1 MGEHIL
7 TFQLNGRVDSSNST
21 QVQQEIEA
29 AIAQGGYTGIILDGM
44 QLDYISS
51 AGLRVVLS
59 LKKKYHDLKVINASR
74 DVYDIFEMT
83 GFVNMLDVSRALREI
98 SINGLEM
105 IGAGTC
111 GRVYRLDQETI
122 IKVFNPGFNLEK
134 ITKEQ
139 NSART
144 AFISGIETAIS
155 YDVVKVGDC
164 FGIVYEMIDADSV
177 RNCIVK
183 APDRLEY
190 FAGVYARFLKK
201 MHSTEFSG
209 EMLPRIKD
217 SWIPSVDFMG
227 KYFDEKEKV
236 MVKNMLNSIPD
247 RDTFI
252 HGDFNLGNLMYSNG
266 KAILI
271 DMADSSIGHPVFDL
285 LGVYLSFVMLPNYM
299 PGEMLHKITGYPGEY
314 NARLWNTF
322 CSEYFGVTDEDGRAA
337 IADEIRPFSAF
348 RVLHASLTVPV
359 FPEKMLKECK
369 EILMKEAGKENE
381 RSFSF

>member
-1 MGEHIL
+1 MGETIL
-7 TFQLNGRVDSSNST
+7 TYKLGGRIDSANST
-21 QVQQEIEA
+21 QVQQEIEDA
-29 AIAQGGYTGIILDGM
+29 MSQGGYTGIILDG
-44 QLDYISS
+44 QSLTYISS

-59 LKKKYHDLKVINASR
+59 LKKKHHDLKVINASR

-83 GFVNMLDVSRALREI
+83 GFVNMIDVSRALREV
-98 SINGLEM
+98 SIDGLEV

-122 IKVFNPGFNLEK
+122 IKVFNPGFNLDK

-144 AFISGIETAIS
+144 AFVSGIETAIS

-177 RNCIVK
+177 KNCIIK
-183 APDRLEY
+183 EPDRLEH

-201 MHSTEFSG
+201 MHSTDFSG
-209 EMLPRIKD
+209 KMLPKIKD
-217 SWIPSVDFMG
+217 LWIPSVDFMG
-227 KYFDEKEKV
+227 RYFDGDEKG
-236 MVKNMLNSIPD
+236 MVKNMLSSIPD

-271 DMADSSIGHPVFDL
+271 DMADSSTGHPVFDL
-285 LGVYLSFVMLPNYM
+285 LGVYLSFIMLPEYM
-299 PGEMLHKITGYPGEY
+299 TEEMLGKIMGYPKEY
-314 NARLWNTF
+314 NTRLWDTF
-322 CSEYFGVTDEDGRAA
+322 CSEYFGVTDECGKAA
-337 IADEIRPFSAF
+337 IEREIRPFSAF

-359 FPEKMLKECK
+359 FPDEMLRDCK
-369 EILMKEAGKENE
+369 EILMKEACKENE
-381 RSFSF
+381 RTFSF